1 MGTITRNLANNIV
14 TGGKVDGT
22 DGLTG
27 TIPASNVANDT
38 LGNLTAFPAT
48 VGDFVEVTASDVSAS
63 PSTAGQ
69 LFYNSTSGTLK
80 GISLGAAAWASGG
93 TANTVAYNL
102 GGAGTK
108 TAALAMGGA
117 NSTGTG
123 SLTSTE
129 EYDGSS
135 WTSVTALPG
144 ATSYTGG
151 CGTQTA
157 ALLAGGGNIPTYA
170 STTTREYDGSTWT
183 SGGNL
188 NTATGSTNEIIG
200 IQTAALI
207 CGGDRVPAT
216 PRSIANVE
224 EYNGS
229 AWTAVTALPAARQ
242 YQGNAGIQ
250 TAGLV
255 WSGYIDANP
264 ATPNTLY
271 TSTLEYDG
279 SSWTSGGTVPI
290 SMKSPGGSGTQTD
303 AISFGGNP
311 GSTPTNITTVLNY
324 DGTTWAV
331 NPASLVSGR
340 QHMASSSSGPSSAA
354 FAAKGVTTAVTA
366 TMEEFTS
373 AQYVAKTLT
382 TS

>member
-1 MGTITRNLANNIV
+1 MGTRTRNFANNILS
-14 TGGKVDGT
+14 GGTIDGT
-22 DGLTG
+22 DFLSG
-27 TIPASNVANDT
+27 TVAAPNIANSSAVNVDSIPSITNVISPVAGDPPSPT
-38 LGNLTAFPAT
+38 LG
-48 VGDFVEVTASDVSAS
+48 DIW
-63 PSTAGQ
+63 
-69 LFYNSTSGTLK
+69 YNSVAKKLRYEGF
-80 GISLGAAAWASGG
+80 GVAAWATGA

-108 TAALAMGGA
+108 TAALTMGGA

-170 STTTREYDGSTWT
+170 STTTREYDGSSWT

-188 NTATGSTNEIIG
+188 NTATGSTNEVIG

-207 CGGDRVPAT
+207 CGGDRVPVT

-255 WSGYIDANP
+255 WSGYLDG
-264 ATPNTLY
+264 TPGNY

-311 GSTPTNITTVLNY
+311 GTTPTNITTVLNY

-331 NPASLVSGR
+331 NPASLASGR

-366 TMEEFTS
+366 TMEEFEP
-373 AQYVAKTLT
+373 AAPLT
-382 TS
+382 KDFSND

>member
-1 MGTITRNLANNIV
+1 MGIKTRNFANNILS
-14 TGGKVDGT
+14 GGTIDGT
-22 DGLTG
+22 DFL
-27 TIPASNVANDT
+27 
-38 LGNLTAFPAT
+38 
-48 VGDFVEVTASDVSAS
+48 
-63 PSTAGQ
+63 
-69 LFYNSTSGTLK
+69 SGTLPSSNITNDSAASVTSIPS
-80 GISLGAAAWASGG
+80 ISNVVSSVAGDPPSPTLGDIWYNSSTNALKFEGFGVAAWSTGA
-93 TANTVAYNL
+93 TANTATYNL

-108 TAALAMGGA
+108 TAALTMGGA

-170 STTTREYDGSTWT
+170 STTTREYDGSVWT

-229 AWTAVTALPAARQ
+229 AWTAVTALPAARH

-255 WSGYIDANP
+255 WSGFNDANP
-264 ATPNTLY
+264 ATPNVIY

-290 SMKSPGGSGTQTD
+290 SMKAPGGSGTQTD

-311 GSTPTNITTVLNY
+311 NTTPTNITTVLNY

-354 FAAKGVTTAVTA
+354 FAAKGVTTVVTA
-366 TMEEFTS
+366 TMEEFEPAAPLT
-373 AQYVAKTLT
+373 KTFT
-382 TS
+382 TD